1 MAGRL
6 AALVSMEGPGGQG
19 DGGRAAAL
27 RRLAA
32 DLPTAATGRS
42 DFGPLQAGSGPWQTV
57 RVGRATDPAS
67 LEPAIDPSPSTART
81 QEAESFVAWAAG
93 LRRRGERLAAVRA
106 LGLIA
111 ASALSASWAAIV
123 AMATFGWTSALAA
136 ATVTAA
142 TLIAALLSWAWRR
155 PDRQRDD
162 GAWMA
167 AQRVRVGDL
176 QGAERLRTTWELLRG
191 HPHHPM
197 AAGLL
202 RDVRAAER
210 ALQGQAARKLR
221 RRAMESAL
229 WLSVALA
236 AGLQANASWLKIE
249 QLARQTAQKPTGP
262 RELASLIDDLSLDVE
277 APTYARDAVPPRRET
292 GEEATVLRGS
302 TVRIAVLPRAGVRDL
317 EIEIAR
323 DGSREREEMLAMPG
337 GRLQIVVTAD
347 EAFSYRFFGRDAAGV
362 VLFERGDRDVQ
373 VGADADP
380 VAVLEEPAAEYEV
393 RPGES
398 VLVAGWVQDD
408 IGLASIDLVIAAPAG
423 NERRSLAV
431 TQGERRVTIRE
442 SLEVD
447 RLGLLAGEIATLTL
461 EAVDVAGDGA
471 PRRGRSTVVS
481 LRMVSPDRFHGR
493 LLSRLSELAVAWTVA
508 LADRL
513 EGDPQLPARR
523 LADALAAQ
531 AAFASR
537 EHGLLAAL
545 QELRADLDDDVLVR
559 AQPRADVDALDRLL
573 RDRIAEE
580 ARGVA
585 RLLAERGAESG
596 EEGTSPALAPAE
608 AAEQAAQPDERQLRR
623 DLARLGRLHSRVVDG
638 IERAVLGLVA
648 VALSEHRSALARD
661 ARALEKL
668 ESRLAEV
675 LAKLRAQ
682 PDDPALRAEAER
694 LLDAIGQRLEQMRT
708 EAGRQLQLVPPE
720 RVNESALE
728 PTELEGAL
736 GERRDTLDRVREALR
751 AGNIDVALQAFEA
764 SRSRLASAL
773 ETLQAEAEAER
784 TAEDAVL
791 DRLIAD
797 LRRGIEE
804 ARADQA
810 TLREALRPAAES
822 QERATADQLQRGL
835 ELLLPK
841 IRALLDDARDQLRPK
856 RLATPELRSGRPL
869 ADARAALSQ
878 AVADLER
885 SDVDSSLLAL
895 LEAEGSLDVARR
907 GLLEREAALDREA
920 EGGSPGDRIEGAAQA
935 EQALRQAFG
944 QDGGRVDLARD
955 RTFRAGA
962 LLRQLLPRPESLHDQ
977 ATRRRLAAHSGRQE
991 ALRRRLERVRQRLSQ
1006 QALAQPGLESQV
1018 GGRLDHAEQM
1028 MRQAGAALGASDA
1041 TRGDRRMAEAEAAL
1055 DAAQQ
1060 MLQRATG
1067 QGGQG
1072 AQGSTGSQV
1081 GRRPDASEL
1090 PLPDKKATEATDH
1103 FRQRVQDAAR
1113 REAPAGWSER
1123 VRRYWLRLGE

>member
-1 MAGRL
+1 M
-6 AALVSMEGPGGQG
+6 
-19 DGGRAAAL
+19 
-27 RRLAA
+27 
-32 DLPTAATGRS
+32 
-42 DFGPLQAGSGPWQTV
+42 
-57 RVGRATDPAS
+57 
-67 LEPAIDPSPSTART
+67 EPAIDPSLTTPRT
-81 QEAESFVAWAAG
+81 HEAESFVAWAAG
-93 LRRRGERLAAVRA
+93 LRRRGEQLAAMRA

-111 ASALSASWAAIV
+111 ASALGAGWAAIV
-123 AMATFGWTSALAA
+123 AMATWGWTPALAA
-136 ATVTAA
+136 ASVTAA

-176 QGAERLRTTWELLRG
+176 QGAERLRTTWELLRR
-191 HPHHPM
+191 HPQHPM

-202 RDVRAAER
+202 REVRQAER
-210 ALQGQAARKLR
+210 ALQVQAANKLR

-236 AGLQANASWLKIE
+236 AGLQARASWLEIE
-249 QLARQTAQKPTGP
+249 RLARQTAQKPTGP
-262 RELASLIDDLSLDVE
+262 RALASLIDDLSLDIE
-277 APTYARDAVPPRRET
+277 APEYAREAVPPRRET

-302 TVRIAVLPRAGVRDL
+302 TVRIAVLPRAGVKDL
-317 EIEIAR
+317 EIEIDR
-323 DGSREREEMLAMPG
+323 GGSREREEMLAMPG
-337 GRLQIVVTAD
+337 GRLQTMVTAG
-347 EAFSYRFFGRDAAGV
+347 EAFSYRFFGRDASGA
-362 VLFERGDRDVQ
+362 VLFERGGRHVQ

-380 VAVLEEPAAEYEV
+380 IAVLEEPVAEVEV
-393 RPGES
+393 RAGES
-398 VLVAGWVQDD
+398 VLVAGWVKDD
-408 IGLASIDLVIAAPAG
+408 IGLASIDLVVAAPAG

-431 TQGERRVTIRE
+431 TPGERRVTIRE

-461 EAVDVAGDGA
+461 EAVDVAGDGT
-471 PRRGRSTVVS
+471 PRRGRSTAVS
-481 LRMVSPDRFHGR
+481 LRMFSPDRFHGR

-523 LADALAAQ
+523 FADALAAQ

-537 EHGLLAAL
+537 EAGLLAAL

-573 RDRIAEE
+573 RDRTAEE
-580 ARGVA
+580 ARGVS
-585 RLLAERGAESG
+585 RLLAEREVDAG
-596 EEGTSPALAPAE
+596 EEG
-608 AAEQAAQPDERQLRR
+608 AAAAQAPPEAPERAGAEPDERQLRR
-623 DLARLGRLHSRVVDG
+623 DLARLGRLHGRVVDG
-638 IERAVLGLVA
+638 IERAVLGLGA

-661 ARALEKL
+661 GRALEKL
-668 ESRLAEV
+668 EARLAEV
-675 LAKLRAQ
+675 LEKLRAQ

-694 LLDAIGQRLEQMRT
+694 LLDAIGQRLEQMRA

-720 RVNESALE
+720 RLNESALE

-736 GERRDTLDRVREALR
+736 GERRDALDQVREALR
-751 AGNIDVALQAFEA
+751 AGKIDDAMKAFEA
-764 SRSRLASAL
+764 SRGRLASAL
-773 ETLQAEAEAER
+773 DTLQAEAEAER
-784 TAEDAVL
+784 TAEDAAL
-791 DRLIAD
+791 ERLIAE

-810 TLREALRPAAES
+810 SLREALRPAAES
-822 QERATADQLQRGL
+822 QERATADELRRGL
-835 ELLLPK
+835 EQLLPK
-841 IRALLDDARDQLRPK
+841 VRALLDDARDQLRPK
-856 RLATPELRSGRPL
+856 RLATPELRSGLAL

-885 SDVDSSLLAL
+885 ADVDSALLAL
-895 LEAEGSLDVARR
+895 LEAEDSLDIARR
-907 GLLEREAALDREA
+907 GLLEREALLDREA
-920 EGGSPGDRIEGAAQA
+920 GVRTPADKAEAAALA
-935 EQALRQAFG
+935 EKALRHALG

-955 RTFRAGA
+955 RAARAAA
-962 LLRQLLPRPESLHDQ
+962 LLRQLLPRPESLHDP
-977 ATRRRLAAHSGRQE
+977 ATRRRLAGHGGRQE
-991 ALRRRLERVRQRLSQ
+991 ALRKRLERVRQRLSQ

-1067 QGGQG
+1067 QGGQA
-1072 AQGSTGSQV
+1072 AQGGAGSQV
-1081 GRRPDASEL
+1081 GRRPDASDV
-1090 PLPDKKATEATDH
+1090 PLPDKKAAEAADD
-1103 FRQRVQDAAR
+1103 FRKRVQDAAR